1 MHFAGG
7 INYIEIFYEKLETVV
22 LSRKIISSEDE
33 YVKATKEFIENNG
46 IEALKARTIYKGLGI
61 GQYRSDKKKI
71 FNKLECERLK
81 EEMILEYGHIH
92 EDFLLSALEI
102 SKKNHFKA
110 TIDFIDKFG
119 LEKINATAEHNGLKI
134 GIYRNEWRK
143 KYNKANDL
151 EKKKLEDE
159 FSVIHKDYLLSANFV
174 HKRDHLN
181 ATVDFVKKYGYEKM
195 VTKTVHNGFKIGQFR
210 NEMRRKFKRAKSDE
224 QQQLLEEFNS
234 IDEFYLVDSA
244 YKNFILNFKYTK
256 EFVQKYGLKELTNLT
271 EYKGYKIGEF
281 RSRQKLKYKNL
292 ENDTE
297 KTEMKNKFDE
307 IDEDILLDAIY
318 VSKRDHIKATL
329 EFINKYGYEKLDF
342 KTVYNGY
349 NIGSF
354 RKNCREKYK
363 KLTKKEQEVMKKEF
377 DVISEDFLISK
388 SRKAK

>member
-1 MHFAGG
+1 
-7 INYIEIFYEKLETVV
+7 
-22 LSRKIISSEDE
+22 
-33 YVKATKEFIENNG
+33 
-46 IEALKARTIYKGLGI
+46 
-61 GQYRSDKKKI
+61 
-71 FNKLECERLK
+71 
-81 EEMILEYGHIH
+81 
-92 EDFLLSALEI
+92 
-102 SKKNHFKA
+102 
-110 TIDFIDKFG
+110 
-119 LEKINATAEHNGLKI
+119 
-134 GIYRNEWRK
+134 
-143 KYNKANDL
+143 
-151 EKKKLEDE
+151 
-159 FSVIHKDYLLSANFV
+159 
-174 HKRDHLN
+174 
-181 ATVDFVKKYGYEKM
+181 
-195 VTKTVHNGFKIGQFR
+195 
-210 NEMRRKFKRAKSDE
+210 MRRKFKRAKSDE

-234 IDEFYLVDSA
+234 IDEYYLVDSA

-354 RKNCREKYK
+354 RKNYREKYK

>member
-1 MHFAGG
+1 M
-7 INYIEIFYEKLETVV
+7 LE
-22 LSRKIISSEDE
+22 L
-33 YVKATKEFIENNG
+33 
-46 IEALKARTIYKGLGI
+46 
-61 GQYRSDKKKI
+61 
-71 FNKLECERLK
+71 
-81 EEMILEYGHIH
+81 
-92 EDFLLSALEI
+92 
-102 SKKNHFKA
+102 
-110 TIDFIDKFG
+110 
-119 LEKINATAEHNGLKI
+119 
-134 GIYRNEWRK
+134 
-143 KYNKANDL
+143 
-151 EKKKLEDE
+151 

-181 ATVDFVKKYGYEKM
+181 ATVDFVKKYGYEKI

-234 IDEFYLVDSA
+234 IDEYYLVDSA